1 MKRVLFGSI
10 PIILLSTMLPS
21 AAGAMEVDASSP
33 QTLDKVTTV
42 ELSGRIHEEF
52 FEGLGNKLSGR
63 HRDEF
68 FEGIGNKLS
77 GKHREEFFDGLGNK
91 MIESHREEFFE
102 GVLKG

>member
-21 AAGAMEVDASSP
+21 AAGAIEVEAPSP

-42 ELSGRIHEEF
+42 ELSDRHRDEF
-52 FEGLGNKLSGR
+52 FEGLGNKLSNR

-68 FEGIGNKLS
+68 FEG
-77 GKHREEFFDGLGNK
+77 LGNK
-91 MIESHREEFFE
+91 MMESHREEFFE

>member
-21 AAGAMEVDASSP
+21 AAGAMEIDASSP
-33 QTLDKVTTV
+33 QTLDNVTTV

-68 FEGIGNKLS
+68 F
-77 GKHREEFFDGLGNK
+77 DGLGNK